1 MIKYYIDMT
10 YYEKYGDDYLRTLQ
24 EYIFEA
30 IMPMMKEDD
39 FLDIHIVNWKVPMN
53 MGIYRDKLTK
63 YIPLLMDR
71 LKSGINGDASWY
83 AFL

>member
-1 MIKYYIDMT
+1 MIKYYIDMSN
-10 YYEKYGDDYLRTLQ
+10 YEKYGDDYLRTLQ

-39 FLDIHIVNWKVPMN
+39 FLDIHIVNWNVPMN

-71 LKSGINGDASWY
+71 LKSGINGDPSWY

>member
-1 MIKYYIDMT
+1 MT

-39 FLDIHIVNWKVPMN
+39 FLDIHIVNWKPPMN

>member
-1 MIKYYIDMT
+1 MIKYYIDMA
-10 YYEKYGDDYLRTLQ
+10 YYDKYGGEYLDTIQ
-24 EYIFEA
+24 TYIFEA
-30 IMPMMKEDD
+30 IMPMMKEND
-39 FLDIHIVNWKVPMN
+39 FLDIFIVNWKVPMN

-63 YIPLLMDR
+63 YIPSLMDR